1 MEPIVY
7 RQLLPACGVVT
18 APELIGSLDLVRGD
32 APVQRPYT
40 VATFVTSADGHTT
53 IDGQSRRLSDDGD
66 RELHRTLRE
75 RVDAVLAGTA
85 TMAAED
91 YARMLPAPARRERR
105 LAAGRAAEP
114 VAVMI
119 SRSGKLPLDIRLFA
133 EPQARVVVF
142 SPRAADV
149 GTTAADVAHEQLD
162 ADTPLAHALATLRRE
177 HGVQTLLCE
186 GGGTL
191 FSALLKERLVDEL
204 FLTIAPVLVGGHDGP
219 SVTSATPASAPPALE
234 LAGVAG
240 RAGSLFLRYRLL

>member
-18 APELIGSLDLVRGD
+18 APELIGSLGLVRGD
-32 APVQRPYT
+32 APAARPYT
-40 VATFVTSADGHTT
+40 IATFVTSADGHTT
-53 IDGQSRRLSDDGD
+53 IDGQSRQLSDDGD

-114 VAVMI
+114 LAVMI
-119 SRSGKLPLDIRLFA
+119 SRSGRLPLDIRLFA
-133 EPQARVVVF
+133 EPEARVVVF
-142 SPRAADV
+142 SPGAADV
-149 GTTAADVAHEQLD
+149 VAGAADVCHEQLD
-162 ADTPLAHALATLRRE
+162 ADTPLTEALATLGRE

-191 FSALLKERLVDEL
+191 FSALLQERLVDEL
-204 FLTIAPVLVGGHDGP
+204 FLTIAPVLVGGARGP
-219 SVTSATPASAPPALE
+219 SVTSGPSTRLPPALE
-234 LAGVAG
+234 LAGLAE
-240 RAGSLFLRYRLL
+240 RAGSLFLRYRLR